1 MDLAARRICYRALWG
16 FAKPFHRRLP
26 AKKQPPRQTCG
37 RTRALPARLLAA
49 PLLRPTAPSL
59 RQPLTRP
66 LPADDH
72 FMSTTAFPQRRAPD
86 SLAIL
91 TMIALCAIWGF
102 QQVAIK
108 TTNAAVP
115 PVFQAGLRS
124 TMAALLVWG
133 WARARGTPLFRDD
146 GTLGAGLLAGVLF
159 AAEFV
164 CIFLGLTL
172 TSASRMAVFL
182 YTAPCF
188 TALGLHW
195 FVDGERLRR
204 TQWAG
209 IVVAFAGMT
218 LAFADGFTRV
228 HAGPQGS
235 TLAGVTGDA
244 LGVLGG
250 ITWAATTVVVRAT
263 RLAQS
268 SASKTLFYQLAVSAV
283 VLLAL
288 AVGLGQARMTT
299 VTPLVVVSLAYQAV
313 IVAFVSYL
321 TWFWLLTRYIVSRLS
336 VFSFLTPLF
345 GVTFGVLLLGESF
358 SVRFLLAAMMVLAGI
373 ALVNAPARREAA
385 C

>member
-1 MDLAARRICYRALWG
+1 
-16 FAKPFHRRLP
+16 
-26 AKKQPPRQTCG
+26 
-37 RTRALPARLLAA
+37 
-49 PLLRPTAPSL
+49 
-59 RQPLTRP
+59 
-66 LPADDH
+66 
-72 FMSTTAFPQRRAPD
+72 MSTTALSTRRTLD
-86 SLAIL
+86 SFAIL
-91 TMIALCAIWGF
+91 LMIGLCAIWGL

-108 TTNAAVP
+108 STNAALP

-124 TMAALLVWG
+124 AFAAVLVWG
-133 WARARGTPLFRDD
+133 WARSRGTPLFRDD

-159 AAEFV
+159 AGEFV

-204 TQWAG
+204 TQWLG
-209 IVVAFAGMT
+209 ILVAFAGIA
-218 LAFADGFTRV
+218 LAFADGFL
-228 HAGPQGS
+228 HGHGAQSS
-235 TLAGVTGDA
+235 TLTGVAGDA

-263 RLAQS
+263 RLACT

-288 AVGLGQARMTT
+288 ALGLGQARVET
-299 VTPLVVVSLAYQAV
+299 VTPLAVMSLAYQAV
-313 IVAFVSYL
+313 VVAFVSYL
-321 TWFWLLTRYIVSRLS
+321 LWFWLLTRYIASRLS

-358 SVRFLLAAMMVLAGI
+358 SLRFLMAAALVLTGI
-373 ALVNAPARREAA
+373 ALVNLPAKRVAA
-385 C
+385 

>member
-1 MDLAARRICYRALWG
+1 MSTT
-16 FAKPFHRRLP
+16 P
-26 AKKQPPRQTCG
+26 
-37 RTRALPARLLAA
+37 ALPAR
-49 PLLRPTAPSL
+49 RT
-59 RQPLTRP
+59 
-66 LPADDH
+66 
-72 FMSTTAFPQRRAPD
+72 PD
-86 SLAIL
+86 GFAIL
-91 TMIALCAIWGF
+91 TMIALCAIWGL

-108 TTNAAVP
+108 STNSALP
-115 PVFQAGLRS
+115 PIFQAGLRS
-124 TMAALLVWG
+124 AMAAILVWA
-133 WARARGTPLFRDD
+133 WARARRTPLFRDD

-159 AAEFV
+159 ASEFV

-195 FVDGERLRR
+195 FVDGERMRR
-204 TQWAG
+204 MQWMG

-228 HAGPQGS
+228 HGPTGIATQVS
-235 TLAGVTGDA
+235 TLAAVTGDA

-250 ITWAATTVVVRAT
+250 IAWAATTVVVRAS
-263 RLAQS
+263 RLAET

-288 AVGLGQARMTT
+288 AVGLGQAKVDT
-299 VTPLVVVSLAYQAV
+299 VTPIAIVSLGYQAV
-313 IVAFVSYL
+313 VVAFVSYL
-321 TWFWLLTRYIVSRLS
+321 IWFWLLTRYIASRLS

-358 SVRFLLAAMMVLAGI
+358 SLRFLLAALMVLTGI
-373 ALVNAPARREAA
+373 ALVNAPSRRKTM
-385 C
+385 